1 MNTKD
6 TLNKVRAVL
15 GIEVKLEQM
24 KLENG
29 AILEAEKFEAG
40 AEIFVVADEERVAV
54 PVGEYE
60 TEDGMMII
68 VSEEGIIA
76 EIKEAEAKEE
86 EEAVEEAVEETEA
99 EEVEE
104 EELSTE
110 TASPKKI
117 VKSIS
122 EEMFFSEIEKLR
134 TEINELKLS
143 KTEVV
148 AEEVVVELSEEVKEE
163 KVELSAE
170 EVEGI
175 SHNPENVSDK
185 KELNL
190 YSQKGNKNT
199 LRSRIFNKINK

>member
-40 AEIFVVADEERVAV
+40 AEIFVVADEERVAM

-86 EEAVEEAVEETEA
+86 EAVEEAVEETEA
-99 EEVEE
+99 EEVVE
-104 EELSTE
+104 EELATE

-148 AEEVVVELSEEVKEE
+148 AEEVVVELSEE

>member
-1 MNTKD
+1 MNTD
-6 TLNKVRAVL
+6 RTLLNKARTLL
-15 GIEVKLEQM
+15 GLEVKLEQM
-24 KLENG
+24 KLDNG
-29 AILEAEKFEAG
+29 AILEAEVFEAG
-40 AEIFVVADEERVAV
+40 AEVFVVADEERVAV

-60 TEDGMMII
+60 AEGKTII
-68 VSEEGIIA
+68 VSEEGIIG
-76 EIKEAEAKEE
+76 EVKEASAE
-86 EEAVEEAVEETEA
+86 EEAVEETEA
-99 EEVEE
+99 EEVVE
-104 EELSTE
+104 EELATE

-148 AEEVVVELSEEVKEE
+148 VEEVVELSEEVKEVKEE

>member
-1 MNTKD
+1 MNTD
-6 TLNKVRAVL
+6 RTLLNKARVL
-15 GIEVKLEQM
+15 LGLEVKLEQM
-24 KLENG
+24 KLDNG
-29 AILEAEKFEAG
+29 AILEAEVFEAG
-40 AEIFVVADEERVAV
+40 AEVFVVADEERVAV

-60 TEDGMMII
+60 VEGGMII
-68 VSEEGIIA
+68 VVSEEGIIG
-76 EIKEAEAKEE
+76 EIKEAGAE
-86 EEAVEEAVEETEA
+86 EEAPAETEV

-148 AEEVVVELSEEVKEE
+148 AEEVVVELSEVKED
-163 KVELSAE
+163 KLELSAE

-175 SHNPENVSDK
+175 THTPENLSDK

-199 LRSRIFNKINK
+199 TRNRIFNKINK

>member
-1 MNTKD
+1 MNTKE
-6 TLNKVRAVL
+6 TLNKVRVLL

-24 KLENG
+24 TLENG
-29 AILEAEKFEAG
+29 AVLEAEVFEVG

-60 TEDGMMII
+60 AEGKTI
-68 VSEEGIIA
+68 VVAEEGIIG
-76 EIKEAEAKEE
+76 EIKEAGAETEE
-86 EEAVEEAVEETEA
+86 EEAPATEEV
-99 EEVEE
+99 VEE

-110 TASPKKI
+110 ATSPKKI

-134 TEINELKLS
+134 TEINDLKLS
-143 KTEVV
+143 KTEVID
-148 AEEVVVELSEEVKEE
+148 EEVVEEVK
-163 KVELSAE
+163 LS

-175 SHNPENVSDK
+175 SHNPEKVSDK

-190 YSQKGNKNT
+190 YSQKGNRST
-199 LRSRIFNKINK
+199 TRSRIFNKINK

>member
-1 MNTKD
+1 MNTD
-6 TLNKVRAVL
+6 RTLLNKARVL
-15 GIEVKLEQM
+15 LGLEVKLEQM
-24 KLENG
+24 KLDNG
-29 AILEAEKFEAG
+29 AILEAEVFEAG

-60 TEDGMMII
+60 VEGGMII
-68 VSEEGIIA
+68 VVSEEGIIG
-76 EIKEAEAKEE
+76 EIKEASAE
-86 EEAVEEAVEETEA
+86 EEAPAETEA
-99 EEVEE
+99 EEVE

-148 AEEVVVELSEEVKEE
+148 AEEVQVELSEEVKED

-175 SHNPENVSDK
+175 THTPENLSDK

-199 LRSRIFNKINK
+199 TRNRIFNKINK

>member
-1 MNTKD
+1 MNTD
-6 TLNKVRAVL
+6 RTLLNKARVL
-15 GIEVKLEQM
+15 LGLEVKLEQM
-24 KLENG
+24 KLHNG
-29 AILEAEKFEAG
+29 AILEAEVFEAG
-40 AEIFVVADEERVAV
+40 AEVFVVADDERVAV

-60 TEDGMMII
+60 AEGKTII
-68 VSEEGIIA
+68 VSEEGIIG
-76 EIKEAEAKEE
+76 EVKEASAE
-86 EEAVEEAVEETEA
+86 EEAPAETEA

-148 AEEVVVELSEEVKEE
+148 AEEVVELSEVKED

-175 SHNPENVSDK
+175 THTPENLSNK

-199 LRSRIFNKINK
+199 TRNRIFNKLNK

>member
-1 MNTKD
+1 
-6 TLNKVRAVL
+6 
-15 GIEVKLEQM
+15 M
-24 KLENG
+24 KLDNG
-29 AILEAEKFEAG
+29 AILEAEVFEAG
-40 AEIFVVADEERVAV
+40 AEIFVVADDERVAV

-60 TEDGMMII
+60 VEGGMII
-68 VSEEGIIA
+68 VVSEEGIIG
-76 EIKEAEAKEE
+76 EIKEASAE
-86 EEAVEEAVEETEA
+86 EEAPAETEA
-99 EEVEE
+99 EEVE

-148 AEEVVVELSEEVKEE
+148 AEEVQVELSEEVKED

-175 SHNPENVSDK
+175 THTPENLSDK

-199 LRSRIFNKINK
+199 TRNRIFNKINK